1 MKPDNLTVLKEFLH
15 KYKNID
21 LPQMTPETSLEELK
35 IDSLMVLELMFEF
48 EDRFGIKVP
57 NDIPTPMTVGDL
69 LSIVDGANAGKSA

>member
-1 MKPDNLTVLKEFLH
+1 MKPDNLTVLKEFVR

-48 EDRFGIKVP
+48 EDRFGIKLA
-57 NDIPTPMTVGDL
+57 NDIPTPKTVGDL
-69 LSIVDGANAGKSA
+69 LSIVDGASAGKGA